1 MRTTLSIA
9 AFAAATQALHI
20 GSPHKMFTQVGTELQ
35 DDDGNCCCQYMPCM
49 PTCSDPCD
57 EESAESEVEVF
68 EDVEVT
74 EVPIEETDIT
84 PEDLEDATVIE
95 VTNDEGETAEVI
107 IIPEPVEPEEPEVEI
122 VVTPEEPVEVEEPV
136 VEPEPVPE
144 PEPVEPEP
152 LPVVTDDEP
161 EPIPEPIP
169 EPPVVELPE
178 PEIEVEVE
186 EPVVEVE
193 VEVEEPVVE
202 VEVEEPELPIMLD
215 EPEME
220 EEEEEAE
227 VEETGELPIMLD
239 IPVEEEVVEEEPEPI
254 SDPVEEGDDAD
265 GTAGGDGNGGSGT
278 GGSTTE
284 KEEVVVYETTV
295 EELPHDTADPLAD
308 ILAEADGRPV
318 ILDFQY
324 DGCPPCQD
332 IAPAFEQLKDSNP
345 DALFRKVD
353 VMEHMQML

>member
-1 MRTTLSIA
+1 M
-9 AFAAATQALHI
+9 
-20 GSPHKMFTQVGTELQ
+20 
-35 DDDGNCCCQYMPCM
+35 
-49 PTCSDPCD
+49 
-57 EESAESEVEVF
+57 
-68 EDVEVT
+68 
-74 EVPIEETDIT
+74 
-84 PEDLEDATVIE
+84 
-95 VTNDEGETAEVI
+95 
-107 IIPEPVEPEEPEVEI
+107 
-122 VVTPEEPVEVEEPV
+122 
-136 VEPEPVPE
+136 
-144 PEPVEPEP
+144 
-152 LPVVTDDEP
+152 
-161 EPIPEPIP
+161 
-169 EPPVVELPE
+169 
-178 PEIEVEVE
+178 
-186 EPVVEVE
+186 E

-254 SDPVEEGDDAD
+254 SEPVEEGDDAD